1 MPESRLTDYAGY
13 WLRRLSDEV
22 HHSFERQLA
31 GHGVTAAQWN
41 VLVTVYHGQATTT
54 AEVARLIGIDAG
66 AVSRLVDRL
75 AAKGLMTRHADPA
88 SRRSLRLSLT
98 GAGRGLVPVL
108 IRIAND
114 NDAAYFGVLP
124 AREREALVRLL
135 RQLLP
140 HPPATTVKEPLH
152 D

>member
-1 MPESRLTDYAGY
+1 MTESSLTDHVGY

-31 GHGVTAAQWN
+31 GHEVTVAQWN
-41 VLVTVYHGQATTT
+41 VLVTVYHGHAATT
-54 AEVARLIGIDAG
+54 AEAARLIGIDAG

-98 GAGRGLVPVL
+98 EAGRALVPVL
-108 IRIAND
+108 IRIADD

-124 AREREALVRLL
+124 PAERAALVQLL

-140 HPPATTVKEPLH
+140 PAPTPTVTEPSH

>member
-1 MPESRLTDYAGY
+1 MAESRLTDHAGY

-31 GHGVTAAQWN
+31 GHQVTVAQWN
-41 VLVTVYHGQATTT
+41 VLVSVYHGQATTT
-54 AEVARLIGIDAG
+54 AEAARLIGIDAG

-75 AAKGLMTRHADPA
+75 AAKGLMTRRADPA

-98 GAGRGLVPVL
+98 DAGRALVPVL
-108 IRIAND
+108 IRIADD

-124 AREREALVRLL
+124 PAQRAALVQLL

-140 HPPATTVKEPLH
+140 TPPTTTVMGPP
-152 D
+152 DD